1 MNSIRIKPIGIV
13 HSPFKSAEGTPIQ
26 PGGSNAFGEI
36 EIFDE
41 YLEGL
46 TDLDGFSHII
56 VLFHFHK
63 IEQEKLIVK
72 PYMDTVTHGVFA
84 TRSPA
89 RPNRIG
95 LSILKLEKIT
105 GNRLSVRNLDM
116 LDETPI
122 IDIKPFVPSMD
133 YCEVEKTG
141 WLEKNVHKHKT
152 TKDDGRF
159 K

>member
-1 MNSIRIKPIGIV
+1 MKSIIIKPIGIV

-26 PGGSNAFGEI
+26 PGGSSAAGEI

-46 TDLDGFSHII
+46 TDLDGFSHIM

-63 IEQEKLIVK
+63 IEQEKLMVK
-72 PYMDTVTHGVFA
+72 PYMDTVHHGVFS

-95 LSILKLEKIT
+95 ISVVKLEKIS
-105 GNRLSVRNLDM
+105 GSKLYIRNLDM
-116 LDETPI
+116 LDETPV
-122 IDIKPFVPSMD
+122 IDIKPFVPSID
-133 YCEVEKTG
+133 NFEVEKTG
-141 WLEKNVHKHKT
+141 WLENNIHKHKT
-152 TKDDGRF
+152 TRDDGRF

>member
-1 MNSIRIKPIGIV
+1 MNSIKINPIGIV

-26 PGGSNAFGEI
+26 PRGSNVSGEI

-46 TDLDGFSHII
+46 ADLDGFSHII
-56 VLFHFHK
+56 LLYHFHN
-63 IEQEKLIVK
+63 IEEEKLMVK
-72 PYMDTVTHGVFA
+72 PYMDTVFHGVFS

-95 LSILKLEKIT
+95 LSVLKLNKIS
-105 GNRLSVRNLDM
+105 GNKLFVRNLDM
-116 LDETPI
+116 LDETPV

-133 YCEVEKTG
+133 CFEVDKIG
-141 WLEKNVHKHKT
+141 WLENNVHKLKT